1 MRQLDIFTAGDQG
14 SPGLGI
20 LRSKIKDLDSRLQS
34 GAAKG
39 YTKSYLHEIRENAKK
54 EIETEYA
61 AAVAAQAARLRNEI
75 GEFQKLYQTKFGSPN
90 DIRYRAER
98 ARMAID
104 AQGDGE
110 LHQDYIAAVTGR
122 SKYIHPEE
130 QEIFMKAV
138 RDRLG
143 EENFLILRKHALDT
157 QYSEPWRKL
166 APDLVA
172 DYDVLA
178 NRKPGEFLTK
188 QKSELNPGAVG
199 WIHQDIENLIP
210 EAPRF
215 SK

>member
-1 MRQLDIFTAGDQG
+1 
-14 SPGLGI
+14 
-20 LRSKIKDLDSRLQS
+20 
-34 GAAKG
+34 
-39 YTKSYLHEIRENAKK
+39 
-54 EIETEYA
+54 
-61 AAVAAQAARLRNEI
+61 
-75 GEFQKLYQTKFGSPN
+75 
-90 DIRYRAER
+90 
-98 ARMAID
+98 MAID

-157 QYSEPWRKL
+157 QYSEPWPKL
-166 APDLVA
+166 APELVA

-188 QKSELNPGAVG
+188 QKSELRPGAVG
-199 WIHQDIENLIP
+199 WIAQDIDNLIP
-210 EAPRF
+210 EPPRL